1 MERQMLQGDGELYAR
16 NTVAGM
22 DQSEL
27 EELSSLTSFWSLV
40 SHQGYLLLVLVSAW
54 DLYLL

>member
-1 MERQMLQGDGELYAR
+1 MLQGDGELYAR
-16 NTVAGM
+16 NTVADM

-27 EELSSLTSFWSLV
+27 EESSSLTSFWSLV